1 MRQRWRQFQLD
12 WEEGLRRLPFFTQ
25 RAVVALLGV
34 LVATLALLGGL
45 AALVQAPPS
54 PREVEGSPG
63 PGQPG
68 AGGTTLAPPPG
79 AAQPGGAVAPGPG
92 GGAAPVPGA
101 PGATGA
107 GGVPAAPGAAGA
119 TPGVPATT
127 LAGAAVATT
136 GTGGRAPG
144 STSTTSTTKPPDR
157 TLLPPITVTLTL
169 PL

>member
-1 MRQRWRQFQLD
+1 MRRRWRQFQLD
-12 WEEGLRRLPFFTQ
+12 WEHGLRRLPFFTQ

-54 PREVEGSPG
+54 PREVEGTPG

-68 AGGTTLAPPPG
+68 PGGTTLAPPPG
-79 AAQPGGAVAPGPG
+79 AVPP
-92 GGAAPVPGA
+92 GAATPA
-101 PGATGA
+101 PA
-107 GGVPAAPGAAGA
+107 PAPGAAGA
-119 TPGVPATT
+119 AGAPSAPGATGQRTGAPVTTLPGGAATATT
-127 LAGAAVATT
+127 SG
-136 GTGGRAPG
+136 GTGGAPG
-144 STSTTSTTKPPDR
+144 STSTTSTTTPPDH